1 MMALCKCLVKVQI
14 QYVIVYN
21 CCKYCLYTSTQIIP
35 LRASQYLPT
44 IQLSTRHLFEYLIVH
59 NYTLFVARVALCN
72 DIHTQARNS
81 YLVRR
86 SAYQLMRQQ
95 VKSNLLLSSKIIVTR
110 VKLTNR
116 QTIWKI
122 VKLKLRS
129 HFVLSIKLS
138 IGS

>member
-1 MMALCKCLVKVQI
+1 MLMSTNVVS
-14 QYVIVYN
+14 IVYILAPRSFLYEHPNN
-21 CCKYCLYTSTQIIP
+21 CLEYSSVP
-35 LRASQYLPT
+35 
-44 IQLSTRHLFEYLIVH
+44 TRHLFEYLIVH

-122 VKLKLRS
+122 VKLKLNLTS
-129 HFVLSIKLS
+129 FCQ
-138 IGS
+138 